1 MLKQFRQNASDVIL
15 KKGFQIATFI
25 YMGANGLLLAENG
38 LYPEDADPY
47 RNIVAPIIYLAANGF
62 GLASNPGKKSR
73 EVAQKHA
80 RTANTLGFFGTLATI
95 VSFAGAGHEGFQ
107 LLPVVVAS
115 LAATGQCI
123 ASHIPKGVK
132 HLFGNNKSDVEKKEV
147 EKPKEKILKTK
158 WDSDFVKGGAIQ
170 TGVGA
175 LVTAGVFIANIAGM
189 MRFSAIGWNIGDIF
203 KYQWAVKNAEK
214 TMQEQKLQAA

>member
-1 MLKQFRQNASDVIL
+1 MLKEFRQNASDLIL
-15 KKGFQIATFI
+15 KKGFQLATFI

-38 LYPEDADPY
+38 FYPDDADPY
-47 RNIVAPIIYLAANGF
+47 RNIAAPLIYLAANGF

-95 VSFAGAGHEGFQ
+95 VSFAGAGQEGFQ

-123 ASHIPKGVK
+123 ASHIPRALKQ
-132 HLFGNNKSDVEKKEV
+132 FTGNKTQIEKKEI
-147 EKPKEKILKTK
+147 EKPKEKILKSK

-170 TGVGA
+170 AGVGA
-175 LVTAGVFIANIAGM
+175 LVTAGVFIANITGM
-189 MRFSAIGWNIGDIF
+189 MRFSAIGWNIGDVF

-214 TMQEQKLQAA
+214 TIQEQKLQAA